1 MRRRAFLKHTASA
14 AAILPSII
22 DGFSVKAF
30 AATPLLSALQGAA
43 TDNDHVLVMI
53 QLTGGNDG
61 LNMVI
66 PLDIYDRY
74 QAARTN
80 IAIQQGKVLPLANN
94 IKTGLHPSMTGI
106 QELYNDGKACIIQ
119 SVGYPSPDYSHFR
132 AMDIWLTGSH
142 SNQVLDT
149 GWGGR
154 YLDLEYPDFPEGYP
168 NGQTPDPLAI
178 QIGSIISPTFQGPNA
193 NMAVA
198 ITSATDFYD
207 LLENPQQDP
216 VPNTHW
222 GDELTY
228 IRLIAKQ
235 SDKYADSIKQAA
247 GKVTQQGPY
256 PANNSLAAQL
266 KIVARLIAGG
276 LKTRMYMVSYGFF
289 DTHASQTEA
298 GDTSKGYHAQLL
310 SNVSSAI
317 KAFMDDLTQLKASR
331 RVVGMTFSEFGRRI
345 KSNSSMG
352 TDHGAAAPMIVF
364 GDYVLQGV
372 LGNSPNIPSATS
384 LADNIPMQYDFR
396 SVYASILE
404 QWFCVKEAD
413 LKGILLEDYQRLPIV
428 SGIACGV
435 ITGIDDVNGNNVTYI
450 TNYPNPFVEKT
461 YLKYKTKGGHTM
473 IQIFDTMGRL
483 LQVPVNG
490 VHTAGEYTITFDG
503 EQLPAGVYYA
513 RFQNGATQQVR
524 TMLKV
529 R

>member
-1 MRRRAFLKHTASA
+1 MRRRDFLKHTASA
-14 AAILPSII
+14 AVLPSII

-30 AATPLLSALQGAA
+30 AASPMLAALQGAA
-43 TDNDHVLVMI
+43 TDTDHVLVMI

-66 PLDIYDRY
+66 PLDVYGKY

-80 IAIQQGKVLPLANN
+80 IAIQQGQVLPLANN
-94 IKTGLHPSMTGI
+94 IKTGLHPAMTGV
-106 QELYNDGKACIIQ
+106 QQLYNDGKACIIQ

-132 AMDIWLTGSH
+132 ATDIWLTGAN
-142 SNQVLDT
+142 SNQVLPT

-154 YLDLEYPDFPEGYP
+154 YLNFEYPNFPEGFP
-168 NGQTPDPLAI
+168 NTDAPDPLAI
-178 QIGSIISPTFQGPNA
+178 QIGSLISPAFQGPNA

-207 LLENPQQDP
+207 LLDNPQQDP
-216 VPNTHW
+216 APDNIHW
-222 GDELTY
+222 GIELSY

-235 SDKYADSIKQAA
+235 SDKYADSIKAA
-247 GKVTQQGPY
+247 AARVTRQGAY
-256 PANNSLAAQL
+256 PDSSLGRQL

-276 LKTRMYMVSYGFF
+276 LKTRMFMVSTGGF
-289 DTHASQTEA
+289 DTHASQAQA

-310 SNVSSAI
+310 GDVSDSI

-345 KSNSSMG
+345 KSNGSMG

-372 LGNSPNIPSATS
+372 LGNSPNIPDASS
-384 LADNIPMQYDFR
+384 VADNIPMQYDFR

-404 QWFCVKEAD
+404 QWFCVKETD
-413 LKGILLEDYQRLPIV
+413 LKTILLEDYQRLPIV
-428 SGIACGV
+428 SGLACGT
-435 ITGIDDVNGNNVTYI
+435 ITGTDDINQNAGTNYI

-473 IQIFDTMGRL
+473 IQIFDTTGRL
-483 LQVPVNG
+483 IQVPVNKI
-490 VHTAGEYTITFDG
+490 HTPGEYTITFDG
-503 EQLPAGVYYA
+503 EDLPTGVYYA
-513 RFQNGATQQVR
+513 RFQNGPVQQVR